1 MKIVSKQTNSR
12 NCIICG
18 MDNALGVKA
27 QFYNAEDDTVLSKFQ
42 FKPVHQSYPGRVH
55 GGLICA
61 ILDELIG
68 RALWIKEPGS
78 YAVTTEISVKYRK
91 PVPYN
96 VPLIGRGY
104 ITRDSGR
111 IYKGFGE
118 ILDEQNNVL
127 ATAEATY
134 LKLPPQTISEGVSV
148 EDEMCYN
155 IPDNVVDIPVP
166 PRKN

>member
-1 MKIVSKQTNSR
+1 MKIISKQTNSR
-12 NCIICG
+12 SCIICG
-18 MDNALGVKA
+18 MDNELGVKA
-27 QFYNAEDDTVLSKFQ
+27 QFYNAEDDSVLSKFQ
-42 FKPVHQSYPGRVH
+42 FREVHQSYPGRVH

-61 ILDELIG
+61 MLDELIG
-68 RALWIKEPGS
+68 RALWIKEMGS

-104 ITRDSGR
+104 ITRDSSR
-111 IYKGFGE
+111 IYKGVGQ
-118 ILDEQNNVL
+118 IMDEQGNIL
-127 ATAEATY
+127 AESEATY

-148 EDEMCYN
+148 DHEMCYN
-155 IPDNVVDIPVP
+155 IPDDVTDIPVP